1 MFLICSILHLDPNDV
16 AAELTESH
24 IGIVTTEI
32 SPTENECMLTP
43 QPEFHY
49 SFTAK
54 GVNYIFHI
62 SCMTSDRIWVSDDE
76 NLILTNTTGD
86 ILHRYGDFFNNSLLG
101 FHTVNKDGQLIFI
114 DNNNNIN
121 KLSNDMKNT
130 ITFIET
136 TDSIWRPRCVYWS
149 QLTGDLLVGMNRYY
163 PRTGK
168 VTRYNQ
174 SGQLTQTIQHDNTGV
189 DLYSIPNY
197 ITENENGDVVVSD
210 LLSAVI
216 VTERGGRH
224 RFTYTGHPSGSGL
237 WPHGICT
244 NALSRI
250 LICDIRSNT
259 IHIIS
264 KNGHFLKHFLTET
277 KTFGIPY
284 TLCFDINS
292 NTLFVGSWN
301 NNTIC
306 VYRYKTQQ
314 YTSASKSC

>member
-1 MFLICSILHLDPNDV
+1 MHLDANDV
-16 AAELTESH
+16 AADLTESH

-32 SPTENECMLTP
+32 PPTENECMLTP

-54 GVNYIFHI
+54 GVNYSFHI
-62 SCMTSDRIWVSDDE
+62 SCMTADKIWVSDDE

-86 ILHRYGDFFNNSLLG
+86 ILHRYGNFSNNSLLG
-101 FHTVNKDGQLIFI
+101 FHTVNKDGELIFI
-114 DNNNNIN
+114 DNNYNIK
-121 KLSNDMKNT
+121 KLSNDMKTT
-130 ITFIET
+130 ITIIET

-149 QLTGDLLVGMNRYY
+149 QLTGDLLVGMNRDN
-163 PRTGK
+163 PRIGK
-168 VTRYNQ
+168 VTRYNP
-174 SGQLTQTIQHDNTGV
+174 SGQLTQTIQHDNTGI

-197 ITENENGDVVVSD
+197 ITENKNGDVVVSD

-244 NALSRI
+244 DALSRI
-250 LICDIRSNT
+250 LVCNVRSNS

-264 KNGHFLKHFLTET
+264 KDGYFLQHFLTET
-277 KTFGIPY
+277 KKFGIPY
-284 TLCFDINS
+284 TLCFGLNS
-292 NTLFVGSWN
+292 NTLSVGSWN
-301 NNTIC
+301 NNAIC
-306 VYRYKTQQ
+306 VYRYITQQ
-314 YTSASKSC
+314 CTSAGKSC